1 MTPEGGIF
9 VRVKDKYPKRKQ
21 MNVDCLQALTT
32 VAVRQWWAQGSL
44 VRQKAGA
51 KFHSSLFPGEASPL
65 VLSS

>member
-9 VRVKDKYPKRKQ
+9 VRVIDQYTKRKQ